1 MGHARITLAAF
12 AALGTALA
20 SSCGDNHVV
29 VVMEDAPVDTPPI
42 EIPDP
47 PPIGMQVDRMGRP
60 LIIGALVGTFRDT
73 TQGADTKRELY
84 NGFSEPASWAT
95 ASLGDRTV
103 GAEFMTNLG
112 ILDVLDQ
119 GNMAIPGTG
128 MNIPGCRNQILYNG
142 NPSGGGTPGPGSYSM
157 FATLLADDMIFVDTS
172 KPTCTEYFALEAE
185 RVSGGAILHSQCGGR
200 APTHDVVDYT
210 YSALLAGLNGFTLP
224 PAFQPRIT
232 DGVARHADLSDTVF
246 PYFGAPH

>member
-1 MGHARITLAAF
+1 MGHARIAIF
-12 AALGTALA
+12 AALGTFAALA
-20 SSCGDNHVV
+20 SCGDNHSAQ
-29 VVMEDAPVDTPPI
+29 DAPPIPDTPT

-47 PPIGMQVDRMGRP
+47 PLLGMQADRMGRP
-60 LIIGALVGTFRDT
+60 LIIGALVGAFRDT
-73 TQGADTKRELY
+73 PQATDMKRELY
-84 NGFSEPASWAT
+84 NGFPEPPFWAT

-103 GAEFMTNLG
+103 SAELMTNLG

-119 GNMAIPGTG
+119 GNMSIPGTG

-142 NPSGGGTPGPGSYSM
+142 NISGGGTPGPGSYSM
-157 FATLLADDMIFVDTS
+157 FATLLADDMLFVDTS

-210 YSALLAGLNGFTLP
+210 YSALLSGLNGFTPP

-232 DGVARHADLSDTVF
+232 DGAARHGDLSDTVF
-246 PYFGAPH
+246 PYFGPPR